1 MIFNRHILRTEH
13 WSTIASELF
22 VSRRQFFRERRLLCD
37 KLCLLLEAGSQ
48 SVSNTT
54 LVQPAPEDLVYN
66 DAALAYQSGHPN
78 VADRILAELSVLASS
93 GELRAKAL
101 TLAAE
106 CAYDGLLFDV
116 VLARCALAERAAAE
130 IADFE
135 TRALASARVSLT
147 RTRYFLGQADYD
159 RARLEMEGALHKLS
173 ELSPPSDHRRSDLMQ
188 AILARQAEIAIH
200 MGDFRGAL
208 ERIHRAKYALGGNG
222 EASEATFDL
231 ASIEALMDT
240 FAGRHQSALTTL
252 TEAAS
257 LAQRLGFNRQI
268 VKLAVERAWYEFMVD
283 RTCGRALAKQLAGL
297 ADAVRIPELK
307 LDATLFCAANE
318 SPVQALEDGAKALA
332 MAPRDSLW
340 AARAILSQA
349 DACFRLGRIA
359 DAWSLAVEGERLAG
373 RLGNHRVHA
382 WSLVLMARIKLK
394 CGDKKLAMALKSNA
408 EQLVRFYASAP
419 ERSRFEEFTDA
430 ASAV

>member
-13 WSTIASELF
+13 WSVIASELF

-37 KLCLLLEAGSQ
+37 KLCSLLEAGSQ
-48 SVSNTT
+48 SPSNTIFA
-54 LVQPAPEDLVYN
+54 QPTPEDLVYN
-66 DAALAYQSGHPN
+66 DAALAYQSGNPN
-78 VADRILAELSVLASS
+78 VADRILGELSALLPS
-93 GELRAKAL
+93 GELRARAL

-106 CAYDGLLFDV
+106 CAYDGLLFEV

-159 RARLEMEGALHKLS
+159 RARLEMEAALHKLS
-173 ELSPPSDHRRSDLMQ
+173 ELSPPSDGRRSDLMR
-188 AILARQAEIAIH
+188 AILVRQAEIAIH

-208 ERIHRAKYALGGNG
+208 ERIHRAKYALGQSG

-252 TEAAS
+252 TEASS

-268 VKLAVERAWYEFMVD
+268 LKLAVERAWYEFMVD
-283 RTCGRALAKQLAGL
+283 RSRGRILAEQIAGL
-297 ADAVRIPELK
+297 ADAIRVPDSSL
-307 LDATLFCAANE
+307 
-318 SPVQALEDGAKALA
+318 
-332 MAPRDSLW
+332 MPR
-340 AARAILSQA
+340 
-349 DACFRLGRIA
+349 F
-359 DAWSLAVEGERLAG
+359 
-373 RLGNHRVHA
+373 
-382 WSLVLMARIKLK
+382 
-394 CGDKKLAMALKSNA
+394 
-408 EQLVRFYASAP
+408 SAP
-419 ERSRFEEFTDA
+419 PMNRRSMH
-430 ASAV
+430 